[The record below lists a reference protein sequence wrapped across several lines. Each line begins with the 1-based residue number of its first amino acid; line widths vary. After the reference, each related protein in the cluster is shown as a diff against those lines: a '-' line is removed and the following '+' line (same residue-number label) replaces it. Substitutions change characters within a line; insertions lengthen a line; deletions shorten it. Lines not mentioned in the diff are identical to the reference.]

1 MKLTPVINK
10 LNVTRDKALELI
22 GKTIGL
28 AAEAG
33 EIIQQARTNG
43 DNIVDLCKEAGIT
56 EEVGK
61 RYEKVAAAQQKLT
74 NGEADPSLMRQTYL
88 RIGIMPD
95 PITVSEPSEPKH
107 FLFPIMKA
115 RQWLASRGAK
125 FIAQDKALKE
135 QFLAEAEPIVKTYN
149 DLRGTG
155 GTA

>member
-95 PITVSEPSEPKH
+95 PITISEPSEPKH

-115 RQWLASRGAK
+115 RQWLASRGLK
-125 FIAQDKALKE
+125 FISQDKELRK
-135 QFLAEAEPIVKTYN
+135 QFLAEAEPIVNAYKEMTQ
-149 DLRGTG
+149 
-155 GTA
+155 

>member
-33 EIIQQARTNG
+33 EIINQARTNG

-61 RYEKVAAAQQKLT
+61 RYEKVAAAQPKLT

-115 RQWLASRGAK
+115 RQWLASRGLK
-125 FIAQDKALKE
+125 FISQDKELRK
-135 QFLAEAEPIVKTYN
+135 QFLAEAEPIVNAYKEMTQ
-149 DLRGTG
+149 
-155 GTA
+155 

>member
-115 RQWLASRGAK
+115 RQWLASRGLK
-125 FIAQDKALKE
+125 FISQDKELRK
-135 QFLAEAEPIVKTYN
+135 QFLAEAEPIVNAYKEMTQ
-149 DLRGTG
+149 
-155 GTA
+155 

>member
-135 QFLAEAEPIVKTYN
+135 QFLAEAEPIVKAYN
-149 DLRGTG
+149 DLRG
-155 GTA
+155 AA